1 MAPRLSPPR
10 DGTAVGYVRNVDA
23 GLWRRLREESI
34 FRELTL
40 AKLMNEILYD
50 RYKSERKPKG
60 ISNL

>member
-34 FRELTL
+34 MRGLPMGELV
-40 AKLMNEILYD
+40 NEILYD
-50 RYKSERKPKG
+50 RYKSERKPSG
-60 ISNL
+60 IANL